1 MPAITVARLST
12 GSSMKASEAAVI
24 ATIATTVSATR
35 RRDFRS

>member
-1 MPAITVARLST
+1 MRP
-12 GSSMKASEAAVI
+12 MKASEAAVI